1 MTESQKRFLHEYLGE
16 QWKGNIT
23 DAICER
29 CGTVFSVNRTFT
41 EPQDKQDLLEAI
53 DRDGEFIDFHRFA
66 YENCDV
72 ENKSIQFFRWFVFL
86 SPIETADLIC
96 KWKGVE

>member
-1 MTESQKRFLHEYLGE
+1 MTESQRSFLTGYLGE
-16 QWKGNIT
+16 QWKGDIV

-41 EPQDKQDLLEAI
+41 EPKDKQDLLEKVIAK
-53 DRDGEFIDFHRFA
+53 GEWDSFLDYLWDKVKVSHL
-66 YENCDV
+66 
-72 ENKSIQFFRWFVFL
+72 SSWLIQL
-86 SPIETADLIC
+86 SPEETAELIC